1 MFLLV
6 VLFITALGT
15 ITKTVEHENRKRISD
30 EGRGLNRGEKIEQER
45 VMVFIYDMKSEGT
58 LYFRR
63 SREPGRNGKQQ

>member
-6 VLFITALGT
+6 VFFITTLGT
-15 ITKTVEHENRKRISD
+15 ITKTVEHENRKSISD
-30 EGRGLNRGEKIEQER
+30 EGRDLNRGEKIEQER

-63 SREPGRNGKQQ
+63 SREPGRNGEQQ